1 MSDLRQPRARL
12 RPAGHCGRACRVG
25 ADCLFPAGRHQRAA
39 GVEYVGIAGYQPG
52 YCQDLVKNVVLQTIK
67 RAGSNRE
74 QAFAS
79 LQPDARELSMLCSE
93 DRTA

>member
-1 MSDLRQPRARL
+1 
-12 RPAGHCGRACRVG
+12 
-25 ADCLFPAGRHQRAA
+25 
-39 GVEYVGIAGYQPG
+39 
-52 YCQDLVKNVVLQTIK
+52 VKNVVLQTIK